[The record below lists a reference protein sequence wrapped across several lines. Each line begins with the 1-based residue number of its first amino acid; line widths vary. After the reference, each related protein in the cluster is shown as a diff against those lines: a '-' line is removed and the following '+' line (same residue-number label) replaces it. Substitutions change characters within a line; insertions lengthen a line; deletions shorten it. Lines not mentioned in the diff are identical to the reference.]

1 MGLTMAAL
9 VLPFPLPTPHASAV
23 ATSENS
29 FLPLEVGAAAGLPSY
44 HNEEGNLIIYQ
55 RIIQL
60 PMVESHN
67 SLVVSLGTVLKAIV
81 TIKYLYDQKILK

>member
-1 MGLTMAAL
+1 MLLLWQRLKIA
-9 VLPFPLPTPHASAV
+9 F
-23 ATSENS
+23 
-29 FLPLEVGAAAGLPSY
+29 FLWRWGAAAGLPSY